1 MLSLHIA
8 KRMFHFPPLSPLR
21 PSGENALRMVKNPK
35 KHAFIWSNAQ
45 SALTLQE
52 ERDISNQ
59 HARKR

>member
-1 MLSLHIA
+1 
-8 KRMFHFPPLSPLR
+8 MFHFPPLSPLR